1 MRLGRMAAC
10 LTHSSFG
17 INIDNDSNFRI
28 VNTEIRIC
36 VIKISVGTKTRMIQ
50 ATVCKTS
57 NVRYTNHP
65 GTQDDRDICPC
76 TSWLGSPLFP
86 EET

>member
-17 INIDNDSNFRI
+17 ISIDNDSNFRI

-36 VIKISVGTKTRMIQ
+36 VIKISVGTKTRM
-50 ATVCKTS
+50 S
-57 NVRYTNHP
+57 
-65 GTQDDRDICPC
+65 
-76 TSWLGSPLFP
+76 
-86 EET
+86 